1 MFIRYKIIQ
10 FVTTIQSN
18 FTDIGQMKSDVIKMS
33 SQDHFSFGTNNKQIA
48 AVRID
53 NTEMAVNKKNSSDSS
68 GTSTNQRDIKSA
80 SIARQTSNFNG
91 TLTTV
96 INVNEHPETGYTI
109 DRKHNILKSIT
120 VVNVL
125 LFYFYSCCICP

>member
-1 MFIRYKIIQ
+1 M
-10 FVTTIQSN
+10 TTIQSN